1 MLRITEQR
9 APDRIVLRLEGRL
22 SGDWVRQVDWSWR
35 GADASGHGAS
45 IWIDLTDVCRVDAAG
60 EALLARMHHAGVRF
74 VTRGCAMRELVHE
87 IQGSESR

>member
-9 APDRIVLRLEGRL
+9 AADRIVLRLEGRL

-35 GADASGHGAS
+35 AAETSRHGAS
-45 IWIDLTDVCRVDAAG
+45 IWIDLTDVCRVDTAG
-60 EALLARMHHAGVRF
+60 EALLARMHRAGVRF

-87 IQGSESR
+87 IQGTESR